1 MADKQLWNHIEGKAV
16 RYTIRDFEAQFT
28 DDSTCL
34 EWLRQFLY
42 PDGIHCD
49 KCNRLTKH
57 HRVASRPSYSCDH
70 CGHHVHPTAGTIFHK
85 STTPLRLWFYAI
97 YLMSSSRCGISAK
110 HLERE
115 LGVTYKAAWRMFKQI
130 RTMLNDETP
139 FDGDRPV
146 EIDEMFHGGIR
157 KMGKGRKLNGDKR
170 KVPVLGMV
178 ERNGRA
184 VARTI
189 EAARSREVLPLIK
202 KFVMPISTVFTDE
215 SKIYDGVGYMQN
227 TCHTHKRI
235 NHSKDVYVMGETH
248 TNSVEGLW
256 SLVKNNIRGAH
267 HSVSAKYLQMYLDEI
282 CFRYNRRHDVSQPM
296 FMAFLQQIAK
306 TEVKAKA
313 GAADQA
319 VVA

>member
-1 MADKQLWNHIEGKAV
+1 MADRQLWNHAEGKAV
-16 RYTIRDFEAQFT
+16 RYTIKDFEAQFP
-28 DDSTCL
+28 DDATCL

-42 PDGIHCD
+42 PEGVHCGP
-49 KCNRLTKH
+49 CGRVTKH
-57 HRVASRPSYSCDH
+57 HRVISRPSYSCDQ

-115 LGVTYKAAWRMFKQI
+115 LGVTYKTAWRMFKQI

-146 EIDEMFHGGIR
+146 EIDEMFHGGR
-157 KMGKGRKLNGDKR
+157 AKNGSGRRMNGDKR
-170 KVPVLGMV
+170 KTPVLGIV
-178 ERNGRA
+178 ERKGRA

-189 EAARSREVLPLIK
+189 EAARSREVLPLIRK
-202 KFVMPISTVFTDE
+202 YVMPISTIFTDE
-215 SKIYDGVGYMQN
+215 SVIYDGVSN
-227 TCHTHKRI
+227 LRDTCHTHKRI
-235 NHSKDVYVMGETH
+235 NHSKDVYVMGDVH

-267 HSVSAKYLQMYLDEI
+267 HAVSAKYLQMYLDEI
-282 CFRYNRRHDVSQPM
+282 CFRYNRRQDTHQPM
-296 FMAFLQQIAK
+296 FIAFLQQISKAPVTAK
-306 TEVKAKA
+306 SSV
-313 GAADQA
+313 ADQA
-319 VVA
+319 VIA